1 MNFSNSV
8 TPFFQLCS
16 KEWKFQILH
25 LIPHYLRKFQRPISN
40 GLEMACYF
48 VLMEFF
54 QLCMDIFPTLISKKH
69 FFYHLTLSVTP
80 LKISA
85 FHLKQCK
92 NCEPLCIPK
101 PSPWHWFTRYL
112 GSLDTL
118 TQWPVYTL
126 TVYKGCSGTHILSS
140 SRFLELL
147 TGLGERDPHNS
158 KKENRG

>member
-1 MNFSNSV
+1 MLFCLNGVFSTLHGYFPNSY
-8 TPFFQLCS
+8 QQ
-16 KEWKFQILH
+16 K
-25 LIPHYLRKFQRPISN
+25 
-40 GLEMACYF
+40 A
-48 VLMEFF
+48 
-54 QLCMDIFPTLISKKH
+54 